1 MDHHSV
7 RKAPL
12 HQRSLLQIVA
22 KHPATSHLKNNTV
35 HGDKMCFRLDVE
47 FGLMPSCISEAPIS

>member
-7 RKAPL
+7 REAPL

-22 KHPATSHLKNNTV
+22 KHPAPSHLKNNAIQ
-35 HGDKMCFRLDVE
+35 GDKLCCRLDVD
-47 FGLMPSCISEAPIS
+47 FGLMPSFISEAPIS